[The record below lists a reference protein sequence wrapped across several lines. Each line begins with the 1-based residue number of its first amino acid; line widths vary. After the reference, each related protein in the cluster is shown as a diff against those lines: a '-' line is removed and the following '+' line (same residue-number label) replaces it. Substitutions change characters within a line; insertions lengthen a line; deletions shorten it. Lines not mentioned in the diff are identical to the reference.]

1 MSRRSSMLRHRLAE
15 RPEPG
20 VGRAVPG
27 QLDALD
33 HELDHRHLGL
43 EVEEGHGRDA
53 ELAEDAGVELD
64 VPGLDEQPL
73 LALIVDPDVG
83 DETDAAVAQRL
94 RLDDGEAELLVVVVE
109 DGDRVLEADGSW
121 AEIVDRALQEGY
133 DGLAPE
139 QLDVVQVDDLVEG
152 GSLVRD
158 V

>member
-15 RPEPG
+15 RPKPR

-43 EVEEGHGRDA
+43 DV

-121 AEIVDRALQEGY
+121 AEIVDRALQEG
-133 DGLAPE
+133 
-139 QLDVVQVDDLVEG
+139 
-152 GSLVRD
+152 
-158 V
+158 